1 MDNVAEPASNLATA
15 ETPVI
20 FDAVLHPY
28 RSLSRRGFLLL
39 MLLVALVGFA
49 GGIAFVYLG
58 AWPITGFGVLELGLF
73 YVMFELSYRSARLFE
88 RVQLTRDELVVERHE
103 ANGEIRR
110 WRFQTYWLRVI
121 IDEPASPG
129 SQLMLSS
136 HGRHL
141 TIGSFLTA
149 PERADFARSLQ
160 AALAALR

>member
-1 MDNVAEPASNLATA
+1 MDYVAQPASAHGNA
-15 ETPVI
+15 EAPVI

-58 AWPITGFGVLELGLF
+58 AWPVTGFGLLELALF

-88 RVQLTRDELVVERHE
+88 RVRLTEDELVVERHE
-103 ANGEIRR
+103 TNGEIRR
-110 WRFQTYWLRVI
+110 WRFQTYWLRVVF
-121 IDEPASPG
+121 DEPPSHG
-129 SQLMLSS
+129 SQLTLSS
-136 HGRHL
+136 HGRQL